1 MRVVRRSLE
10 RSPQGEDAWRS
21 LRELVSAVLVALQP
35 PVAGKGPDQDD
46 RA

>member
-1 MRVVRRSLE
+1 
-10 RSPQGEDAWRS
+10 

-35 PVAGKGPDQDD
+35 PVAGKGPGQDD